1 MISSIGLWFVG
12 LKAPLLFGL
21 FCGITNI
28 IPYLGPYL
36 GGIPAVIVGFTQST
50 TIGIL
55 TLVVIAVIQLLEGNL
70 LQPLILSKTTKLH
83 PITIILGLLIFGYF
97 FNIVGM
103 IISTPIIAALKAV
116 VLYFDKKY
124 DILKFN

>member
-36 GGIPAVIVGFTQST
+36 GGIPAVIVGFTQS
-50 TIGIL
+50 ISAVFAAKVRPSGDNYRYGI
-55 TLVVIAVIQLLEGNL
+55 
-70 LQPLILSKTTKLH
+70 
-83 PITIILGLLIFGYF
+83 
-97 FNIVGM
+97 
-103 IISTPIIAALKAV
+103 
-116 VLYFDKKY
+116 
-124 DILKFN
+124 

>member
-103 IISTPIIAALKAV
+103 IISTPIIAALEAV